1 MAEDADDR
9 FDFVLNIESEFLEK
23 HHHPHAHVLHR
34 VDCTYFSDGVDD
46 LPRVTEEVA
55 REWLRQYLRRP
66 EDEQLVTFCQRC
78 IVHAS
83 GEPRPPFVP
92 TLF

>member
-1 MAEDADDR
+1 MADQAGDR

-23 HHHPHAHVLHR
+23 LAHPHAHVLHR
-34 VDCTYFSDGVDD
+34 ADCSYFSAGVGD

-55 REWLRQYLRRP
+55 REWVRQYLRRP
-66 EDEQLVTFCQRC
+66 EEEQFVTFCQRC
-78 IVHAS
+78 IVHPS
-83 GEPRPPFVP
+83 GEPRPPFLP